1 MTAHVQ
7 HFPERDVVIY
17 DTTLRDGEQGEFI
30 AYSLEDKI
38 RIAQRLDEFGM
49 DYIEGGW
56 PGSNPKAISFFEA
69 MKKIRLGRARLA
81 AFGSTRRKGLAAK
94 DDPQVQ
100 MLLQAET
107 PVVTIFGKTWDFHVH
122 EALRCTLEENL
133 EMISDTVACLVG
145 EGREVV
151 YDAEHFFDG
160 FHANPDYALKT
171 LEAAAQAGANW
182 LVLCD
187 TNGGTMPGRVAQITA
202 DLCRKFAVPL
212 GIHPHNDAGV
222 ATANAL
228 AAVQAGATQVQGTVN
243 GYGERCGNVDLIQVI
258 PNLELKFDRRCTHPG
273 QLKELTPL
281 SHFVAEVANLTPDPR
296 QPYVGQT
303 VFAHKGGIHVS
314 AVNRNPATY
323 EHIPPE
329 TVGNR
334 RRVLVSEQSGQ
345 SNVVYKLEEMGLG
358 RDGSDSANLKEVVQ
372 RIKEM
377 EADGYQFEAAEASF
391 ALLLHEARAGKPDLF
406 AVESFRVHTFRDGH
420 YDAESFSEAVVKV
433 GVQGECHLEVSEG
446 DGPVN
451 ALDGALRKALI
462 HHYPELAGISLTDF
476 KVRVLSSREGTSAK
490 VRVLVTSRD
499 EEASWTTCG
508 VSTNVIEASYLALV
522 DAFNYALLRHRGLLA
537 SITKAEVPAG
547 VS

>member
-1 MTAHVQ
+1 MAATAHAN
-7 HFPERDVVIY
+7 HFPEREVVIY

-56 PGSNPKAISFFEA
+56 PGSNPKAISFFDA
-69 MKKIRLGRARLA
+69 MKSVPLKRARLA
-81 AFGSTRRKGLAAK
+81 AFGSTRRKGISAE

-100 MLLQAET
+100 TLLAAET
-107 PVVTIFGKTWDFHVH
+107 PVVTIFGKTWDFHVR
-122 EALRCTLEENL
+122 EALRCSPEENL
-133 EMISDTVACLVG
+133 DMINDTVATLVRH
-145 EGREVV
+145 GREVV

-160 FHANPDYALKT
+160 YKANSEYAIQTLK
-171 LEAAAQAGANW
+171 AAADAGANW
-182 LVLCD
+182 VVLCD
-187 TNGGTMPGRVAQITA
+187 TNGGTMPEEVARITTHLK
-202 DLCRKFAVPL
+202 DQFSVPL
-212 GIHPHNDAGV
+212 GIHPHNDAGL
-222 ATANAL
+222 ALANAL
-228 AAVQAGATQVQGTVN
+228 ASVLSGARQVQGTVN

-258 PNLELKFDRRCTHPG
+258 PNLELKYDRRCTDPG
-273 QLKELTPL
+273 HLKELTNL
-281 SHFVAEVANLTPDPR
+281 SHFVAEVANLNPDPR

-345 SNVVYKLEEMGLG
+345 SNIVYKMEELGL
-358 RDGSDSANLKEVVQ
+358 DPAGSAQVREVVQ

-391 ALLLHEARAGKPDLF
+391 ELLIHEARYGRPDF
-406 AVESFRVHTFRDGH
+406 FRVLSFNVNTFQ
-420 YDAESFSEAVVKV
+420 ESHEASATFSQAVVKV
-433 GVQGECHLEVSEG
+433 AVAGEIRLEVAEG

-451 ALDGALRKALI
+451 ALDGALRKALV
-462 HHYPELAGISLTDF
+462 HHYPEIASLALTDF
-476 KVRVLSSREGTSAK
+476 KVRVLSSREGTGAK

-499 EEASWTTCG
+499 GENSWTTCG
-508 VSTNVIEASYLALV
+508 VSTNIIEASYLALL
-522 DAFNYALLRHRGLLA
+522 DAANYALLRHREPQ
-537 SITKAEVPAG
+537 K
-547 VS
+547 